1 MKLFYSPGACS
12 LAPHIVLQEAGL
24 AYTLE
29 KVSLKTN
36 TLEDG
41 TSLKTITPK
50 NYVPALLLDSG
61 EVLTEGPAIVQYLA
75 DLVPDKAIAPRNG
88 SMERYRMQSWLTYI
102 GTEIHKAFPPF
113 FHDGGTQWKAEAK
126 ANLEKAFALVN
137 EHLADKDYLLGTQ
150 FSVADPYLFTVTRWA
165 KVAQID
171 IKAHYPNLAA
181 FQERM
186 SARPHVREVL
196 IAEGLIR

>member
-12 LAPHIVLQEAGL
+12 LAPHIVLQETGL
-24 AYTLE
+24 AYSVE

-41 TSLKTITPK
+41 TPLTTITPK

-75 DLVPDKAIAPRNG
+75 DLVPEKKLAPANG
-88 SMERYRMQSWLTYI
+88 TIERYRMQSWLTYI
-102 GTEIHKAFPPF
+102 GTEIHKSFPPF
-113 FHDGGTQWKAEAK
+113 FHDGGEHWKAAAK
-126 ANLEKAFALVN
+126 ANLEKAFGLVDQY
-137 EHLADKDYLLGTQ
+137 LADKDYLLGTA

-171 IKAHYPNLAA
+171 IKALYSNLAA

-186 SARPHVREVL
+186 AARPHVREVL
-196 IAEGLIR
+196 MAEGLIR